1 MNKSRPVQYGLLLFL
16 MRVTLINLLIVS
28 FTMSMVYATDAEA
41 QEVLDRRVTLDVD
54 AVEVQDVLTLLGKQA
69 KVKFTYNPSQI
80 PIHNRITM
88 HVTDQKLSDVLT
100 NVLHENID
108 YKVIGKQIALKPQQ
122 SSLTTTE
129 QPVASMTDALYG
141 PIITGKITDGTGTPL
156 PGVNVIVKGTTIGT
170 TANADGEYTLEIPGD
185 DAILVFSF
193 IGYATQEVLTSGRTT
208 VDVTLEE
215 DIQSLGE
222 VIVVGYGTQEKKE
235 VTSAISQVSGND
247 IRKSSAISIS
257 NSLAGRVPG
266 LIVNQ
271 RNAEPGRDD
280 ANIFIRGIATTGSSQ
295 ALIVI
300 DGVANRDGISRLDPN
315 DIETLTVLKDAS
327 AAIYGAQAANG
338 VVLITTKRGK
348 TGKPTLNYNF
358 NQGFVSPTRFME
370 MSDAATFARSV
381 NDILPNSYTDE
392 QIAQYQNG
400 TRPSTNWMKESF
412 DGHYLQNRHN
422 LTLSGGTDAVKY
434 FISGGTAYQ
443 GPLLTGDE
451 TTKYRQYNLRSNI
464 DAQMSKILTI
474 GLDVA
479 GRRENRNFLQTDPNT
494 TYSAALLTPPTL
506 TATIRGLPTRGR
518 LGQNPLAIAAGRG
531 YDKLERTVL
540 NSTFKFDL
548 KLPFVEGLSV
558 DGFAALDIVND
569 FRKIWQQPYTFYDA
583 DADGNPV
590 PVQSAET
597 PQLTENY
604 QRQESVTLNAK
615 LKYERTFGAHH
626 ISGFVAYE
634 QNENRM
640 DSLSAR
646 RTGFESSQ
654 VDQLFAGNQPNQLAI
669 GTARRGAR
677 QNYFGR
683 VAYDFEDR
691 YFVQAHFRYDGS
703 QIFPPGERFGFFPG
717 VSLGWRISEEAFMQ
731 NQTILSNLKLRGSWG
746 KLGNDRVKPFQYL
759 DVFTFN
765 IRSGGNYVI
774 GGGDVQV
781 LNPNVIANPNIT
793 WEKQTTLD
801 IGVEAGFLD
810 NHLTFEADFF
820 LSKRKDIL
828 AQRNVTVPQY
838 TGLLLP
844 SENIGKVDNK
854 GIDGQ
859 VTYRGNVGDLNFTVG
874 ANMTFARNKIVF
886 IDDGDIFT
894 EAYQKRE
901 GKPIGEEG
909 INGTKL
915 AYEVVGIY
923 RTDEDLTQY
932 PSPGARKGDFIY
944 RDVNGDGMIDS
955 DDRVRQNR
963 TSTPQLQYG
972 FNLGAQWNGFDF
984 SLLFQ
989 GQGLAAQEIT
999 YNFGAS
1005 SNAAEYFLKNAWRED
1020 YVDAPMARINS
1031 DYSKATN
1038 SVWIRDIRFLRL
1050 KSVELGYTLPHALVS
1065 RAGIQNLR
1073 FYFNG
1078 FNLLTFDS
1086 LKKDGLPDPES
1097 TNIQGW
1103 VFPQTKSINFG
1114 LNLTL

>member
-1 MNKSRPVQYGLLLFL
+1 

-28 FTMSMVYATDAEA
+28 FTMSMVYAIDAEA
-41 QEVLDRRVTLDVD
+41 QEVLERRVTLNVD

-88 HVTDQKLSDVLT
+88 HVVDRKLSDVLAD
-100 NVLHENID
+100 VLHENID
-108 YKVIGKQIALKPQQ
+108 YKVIGKQIALKPLHP
-122 SSLTTTE
+122 SLATATD
-129 QPVASMTDALYG
+129 QPLASTTDALYG
-141 PIITGKITDGTGTPL
+141 PIITGRISDPSGSPL

-170 TANADGEYTLEIPGD
+170 TANGNGEYTLEVPGD

-193 IGYATQEVLTSGRTT
+193 IGYATQEVLTSGRTSI
-208 VDVTLEE
+208 DVTLQE

-235 VTSAISQVSGND
+235 VTSAISQVSGDD

-257 NSLAGRVPG
+257 NSLAGRMPG

-280 ANIFIRGIATTGSSQ
+280 ASIFIRGIATTGNSQ

-338 VVLITTKRGK
+338 VVLITTKRGR
-348 TGKPTLNYNF
+348 TGKPTLNYSF
-358 NQGFVSPTRFME
+358 NQGFVSPTRFMK
-370 MSDAATFARSV
+370 MANAATFARSV
-381 NDILPNSYTDE
+381 NDILPNFYTDE

-400 TRPSTNWMKESF
+400 TRSSTNWMKESF
-412 DGHYLQNRHN
+412 DPYYLQNRHN
-422 LTLSGGTDAVKY
+422 LTLTGGTEAVKY

-443 GPLLTGDE
+443 GPLLTDDE
-451 TTKYRQYNLRSNI
+451 TTEYRQYNLRSNI

-474 GLDVA
+474 GLDLA
-479 GRRENRNFLQTDPNT
+479 GRRENRNFLQTNPNT
-494 TYSAALLTPPTL
+494 TFQAALLTPPTL
-506 TATIRGLPTRGR
+506 PATIRGLPARGR

-540 NSTFKFDL
+540 NSTFKLDL
-548 KLPFVEGLSV
+548 KLPFIEGLSA

-583 DADGNPV
+583 DPDGNPV
-590 PVQSAET
+590 PAQSSET

-604 QRQESVTLNAK
+604 QRQESITLNAK

-626 ISGFVAYE
+626 VTGFVAYE

-646 RTGFESSQ
+646 RTGFESGEI
-654 VDQLFAGNQPNQLAI
+654 DQLFAGSQSNQTAD
-669 GTARRGAR
+669 GTARKGAR

-683 VAYDFEDR
+683 LTYDYADK

-731 NQTILSNLKLRGSWG
+731 DQTILSNLKLRGSWG

-759 DVFTFN
+759 DVFSFN
-765 IRSGGNYVI
+765 IRPGGNYVVDDE
-774 GGGDVQV
+774 DVQV
-781 LNPNVIANPNIT
+781 LNPAVISNPNIT
-793 WEKQTTLD
+793 WEKQTTTD

-810 NHLTFEADFF
+810 NHLTVEADVFF
-820 LSKRKDIL
+820 SKRKDIL
-828 AQRNVTVPQY
+828 WPRNVSVPQY
-838 TGLLLP
+838 TGMQLP
-844 SENIGKVDNK
+844 TENIGKVENK

-859 VTYRGNVGDLNFTVG
+859 ITYRGTVGELQFTVG
-874 ANMTFARNKIVF
+874 ANITFARNKIVF
-886 IDDGDIFT
+886 LDDGDIFT
-894 EAYQKRE
+894 EVYQKRE
-901 GKPIGEEG
+901 GHPVGEEG
-909 INGTKL
+909 VGGTKL

-923 RTDEDLTQY
+923 RTDEDLTRY

-944 RDVNGDGMIDS
+944 RDVNGDGIIDT
-955 DDRVRQNR
+955 DDRVRQDR

-972 FNLGAQWNGFDF
+972 FNLGAQWNGFDL

-999 YNFGAS
+999 YNFGAE
-1005 SNAAEYFLKNAWRED
+1005 SNAAEYFLENAWRED
-1020 YVDAPMARINS
+1020 FADAPMARINS

-1038 SVWIRDIRFLRL
+1038 SVWMRDIRFLRL
-1050 KSVELGYTLPHALVS
+1050 KSIELGYTLPHALVS
-1065 RAGIQNLR
+1065 RVGIQNVR
-1073 FYFNG
+1073 FYVNG

>member
-1 MNKSRPVQYGLLLFL
+1 

-28 FTMSMVYATDAEA
+28 FTISMVYAIDAEA
-41 QEVLDRRVTLDVD
+41 QEVLDRRVTLNVD
-54 AVEVQDVLTLLGKQA
+54 AVEVQDVLMLLGKQA

-88 HVTDQKLSDVLT
+88 HVVDQKLSDVLT
-100 NVLHENID
+100 GVLHENID
-108 YKVIGKQIALKPQQ
+108 YKVIGKQIALKPVPP
-122 SSLTTTE
+122 SLTTTE
-129 QPVASMTDALYG
+129 QPGASAVDALYG
-141 PIITGKITDGTGTPL
+141 PIITGKITDATGAPL
-156 PGVNVIVKGTTIGT
+156 PGVNVIVKGTTIGA
-170 TANADGEYTLEIPGD
+170 TANANGEYTLEVPSE

-193 IGYATQEVLTSGRTT
+193 IGYATREILVSGRTT

-235 VTSAISQVSGND
+235 VTSAISQVSGDD
-247 IRKSSAISIS
+247 IRKSSAVSIS
-257 NSLAGRVPG
+257 NSLAGRMPG

-280 ANIFIRGIATTGSSQ
+280 ASIFIRGIATTGSSQ

-348 TGKPTLNYNF
+348 TGKPTLNYSF
-358 NQGFVSPTRFME
+358 NQGFVSPTRFMD
-370 MSDAATFARSV
+370 MADAATFARSV
-381 NDILPNSYTDE
+381 NDILPNSYTNE

-400 TRPSTNWMKESF
+400 TLPSTNWMKESF
-412 DGHYLQNRHN
+412 DPYYLQNRHN
-422 LTLSGGTDAVKY
+422 LTLTGGTDAVKY

-474 GLDVA
+474 GLDLA
-479 GRRENRNFLQTDPNT
+479 GRRENRNFLQTDPNI
-494 TYSAALLTPPTL
+494 TYQAALLTPPTMA
-506 TATIRGLPTRGR
+506 ATIQGLPTSGR
-518 LGQNPLAIAAGRG
+518 LNQNPLAIAAGSG

-540 NSTFKFDL
+540 NSTFKVDL
-548 KLPFVEGLSV
+548 KLPFVEGLAV

-569 FRKIWQQPYTFYDA
+569 FRKIWQQPYKYYDV
-583 DADGNPV
+583 DANGNPIERL
-590 PVQSAET
+590 SSEA
-597 PQLTENY
+597 PQLTQND

-615 LKYERTFGAHH
+615 LKYERIFGTHH
-626 ISGFVAYE
+626 VSGFVAYE

-640 DSLSAR
+640 DSVSAR
-646 RTGFESSQ
+646 RTGFESGKI
-654 VDQLFAGNQPNQLAI
+654 DQLFAGNQGNQQAL
-669 GTARRGAR
+669 GTARKGAR

-683 VAYDFEDR
+683 LTYDYADK

-703 QIFPPGERFGFFPG
+703 QIFPPGKRFGFFPG

-746 KLGNDRVKPFQYL
+746 KLGNDRVAPFQYL
-759 DVFTFN
+759 DVFSFN
-765 IRSGGNYVI
+765 IRPGGNYVI
-774 GGGDVQV
+774 DGKDVQV
-781 LNPNVIANPNIT
+781 LNPKVTANPNIT
-793 WEKQTTLD
+793 WEKQTTTD

-810 NHLTFEADFF
+810 NHLTFEADVFF
-820 LSKRKDIL
+820 SKRKDIL
-828 AQRNVTVPQY
+828 WRRNVTVPQY
-838 TGLLLP
+838 TGLALP
-844 SENIGKVDNK
+844 TENIGKVENK
-854 GIDGQ
+854 GVDGQ
-859 VTYRGNVGDLNFTVG
+859 VTYRGTVGELQFTVG
-874 ANMTFARNKIVF
+874 ANVTYARNKIVF
-886 IDDGDIFT
+886 LDDGDVFT
-894 EAYQKRE
+894 ESYQKRE
-901 GKPIGEEG
+901 GHPVGEEG
-909 INGTKL
+909 VGGTKL

-923 RTDEDLTQY
+923 RTEEDLAKY
-932 PSPGARKGDFIY
+932 PSPSARVGDFIY
-944 RDVNGDGMIDS
+944 RDVNGDGVVDT
-955 DDRVRQNR
+955 DDRVRQDR

-972 FNLGAQWNGFDF
+972 LNFSAQWKGFDL
-984 SLLFQ
+984 SVLFQ
-989 GQGLAAQEIT
+989 GQGLASQEIT
-999 YNFGAS
+999 YNFGSS
-1005 SNAAEYFLKNAWRED
+1005 SNAAAYFLENAWRTD
-1020 YVDAPMARINS
+1020 YTDAPMARINS
-1031 DYSKATN
+1031 DYSKQTN
-1038 SVWIRDIRFLRL
+1038 SVWMRDIRFLRL
-1050 KSVELGYTLPHALVS
+1050 KTVELGYTLPRALVS
-1065 RAGIQNLR
+1065 RVGIQNVR
-1073 FYFNG
+1073 FYVNV

>member
-1 MNKSRPVQYGLLLFL
+1 
-16 MRVTLINLLIVS
+16 
-28 FTMSMVYATDAEA
+28 MVYATDAEA

-122 SSLTTTE
+122 PFPATTE
-129 QPVASMTDALYG
+129 DPVASMTDVLYG
-141 PIITGKITDGTGTPL
+141 PIITGKITDATGAPL
-156 PGVNVIVKGTTIGT
+156 PGVNVIVKGTTVGT
-170 TANADGEYTLEIPGD
+170 TANANGEYTLEIPGD

-235 VTSAISQVSGND
+235 VTSAISQVSGDD

-257 NSLAGRVPG
+257 NSLAGRMPG

-280 ANIFIRGIATTGSSQ
+280 ASIFIRGIATTGSSQ

-348 TGKPTLNYNF
+348 TGKPTLNYSF

-392 QIAQYQNG
+392 QIAQYRNG

-412 DGHYLQNRHN
+412 DGYYLQNRHN
-422 LTLSGGTDAVKY
+422 VTLSGGTEAVKY

-474 GLDVA
+474 GLDLA
-479 GRRENRNFLQTDPNT
+479 GRREHRNFLQTDPNT
-494 TYSAALLTPPTL
+494 TFQAALLTPPTL
-506 TATIRGLPTRGR
+506 PATVQGLPARGR
-518 LGQNPLAIAAGRG
+518 LDQNPLAIAAGDG

-540 NSTFKFDL
+540 NGTFKADL

-569 FRKIWQQPYTFYDA
+569 FRKIWQLPYTFYDA
-583 DADGNPV
+583 DANGNPV
-590 PVQSAET
+590 ERQSAET
-597 PQLTENY
+597 KQLTENY
-604 QRQESVTLNAK
+604 QRQESITLNAK
-615 LKYERTFGAHH
+615 LKYERTFGIHH
-626 ISGFVAYE
+626 VTGFIAYE

-640 DSLSAR
+640 DSLSGR
-646 RTGFESSQ
+646 RTGFESPQ
-654 VDQLFAGNQPNQLAI
+654 IDQLYAGNQPNQLAV
-669 GTARRGAR
+669 GSARKGAR

-683 VAYDFEDR
+683 VTYDFEDK
-691 YFVQAHFRYDGS
+691 YFIQAHFRYDGS
-703 QIFPPGERFGFFPG
+703 QIFPPGKRFGFFPG

-731 NQTILSNLKLRGSWG
+731 GQAIFSNLKLRGSWG
-746 KLGNDRVKPFQYL
+746 KLGNDRVKQFQYL

-765 IRSGGNYVI
+765 TRGGGNYVI
-774 GGGDVQV
+774 NGSDVQV
-781 LNPNVIANPNIT
+781 LNPGVTANPNIT
-793 WEKQTTLD
+793 WEKQTTID
-801 IGVEAGFLD
+801 IGLETGFLD

-828 AQRNVTVPQY
+828 ALRYVTVPQY
-838 TGLLLP
+838 TGMILP
-844 SENIGKVDNK
+844 SENIAKVDNK
-854 GIDGQ
+854 GVDGQ
-859 VTYRGNVGDLNFTVG
+859 VAYRGNVGNLQFNVG
-874 ANMTFARNKIVF
+874 ANITFARNKVVF
-886 IDDGDIFT
+886 ADDGDRFP

-901 GKPIGEEG
+901 GKPVGEEG
-909 INGTKL
+909 LAGTKL

-923 RTDEDLTQY
+923 RTEEDLAAH
-932 PSPGARKGDFIY
+932 PAAGARVGDFIY
-944 RDVNGDGMIDS
+944 RDVNGDEIIDE
-955 DDRVRQNR
+955 DDRVRQDR
-963 TSTPQLQYG
+963 TATPQLQYG
-972 FNLGAQWNGFDF
+972 FTLGAQWNGFDF
-984 SLLFQ
+984 SALFQ
-989 GQGLAAQEIT
+989 GQARAAQEIT
-999 YNFGAS
+999 YNFGTS
-1005 SNAAEYFLKNAWRED
+1005 SNAAEYFLENAWRPD
-1020 YVDAPMARINS
+1020 YTDAPMARINS
-1031 DYSKATN
+1031 TYSKRTN
-1038 SVWIRDIRFLRL
+1038 SVWMRDINFLRL
-1050 KSVELGYTLPHALVS
+1050 KSIELGYSLPHALVS

-1073 FYFNG
+1073 LYVNG

-1114 LNLTL
+1114 VNVTF